1 MTARPA
7 LTYSLHQE
15 NQTYDGSRPF
25 SKYRRRRESMT
36 RKRKDVQ
43 YVEVSG
49 RLVPEDTTT
58 PRRRMAEIAV
68 VVALAICFAILA
80 PLIV

>member
-1 MTARPA
+1 
-7 LTYSLHQE
+7 
-15 NQTYDGSRPF
+15 
-25 SKYRRRRESMT
+25 MT